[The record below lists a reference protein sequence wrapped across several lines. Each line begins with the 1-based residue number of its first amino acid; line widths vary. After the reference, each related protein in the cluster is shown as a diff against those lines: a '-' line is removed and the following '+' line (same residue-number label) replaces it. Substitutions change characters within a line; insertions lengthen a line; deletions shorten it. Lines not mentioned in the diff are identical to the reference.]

1 MDCIISI
8 GVLDEMSMQDIQAT
22 RIWLLLIGLT
32 FISFI
37 FARMGYQG
45 EVLIAVVLLSAW
57 LKGQMI
63 IDSFMKLRRV
73 RQLWRIII
81 SVWLLVVLS
90 VITSMYLSFG

>member
-1 MDCIISI
+1 MDRVVPAS
-8 GVLDEMSMQDIQAT
+8 VFDEMSMQDIQAT

-32 FISFI
+32 FISFM
-37 FARMGYQG
+37 FAQMGYQG
-45 EVLIAVVLLSAW
+45 HVLIAVVLLSAW

>member
-1 MDCIISI
+1 
-8 GVLDEMSMQDIQAT
+8 MSMQDIQAT
-22 RIWLLLIGLT
+22 AIWLLLIGLT
-32 FISFI
+32 FVSFMI
-37 FARMGYQG
+37 AQMGYQG
-45 EVLIAVVLLSAW
+45 AVLIAVVLMSAW

-63 IDSFMKLRRV
+63 IDSFMMLRRV